1 VLEVVAMSIRVKIA
15 VVVVSVITLISAANL
30 GVSFIFTQERL
41 NSTIEEDLNLIA
53 NIADGL
59 VGREINLL
67 KAEVSS
73 IAHTL
78 SEERGADITAALKAQ
93 TAAYPFLI
101 SLTVFNEH
109 GPAAS
114 YGKAPPAYANNRELA
129 AAFGGEEILS
139 STYWDETSAQLMSYI
154 YVPIDGDRVLAAGIS
169 GLHLSR
175 LLDNFR
181 IWKTGDF
188 YILDAKGLIVA
199 SVHMELVK
207 SLTNYIDLAK
217 VKDDP
222 NIKELGAVSSIM
234 IKGGKGSAHYTFK
247 GEERL
252 SVYTPVT
259 ASKAGWILAAAAPV
273 KESPATYVQRGL
285 VISQLIFIILGILAA
300 FLASDKLASHF
311 RDVEKTNR
319 SLAELNNKVKTA
331 SEAKSRFLANTSHE
345 MRTPLNVIVGLSE
358 LMLKAG
364 EVKGESGKSLEKIHD
379 SGMTLLAIVNDLLDL
394 SKVESGRFELIPA
407 EYDVPSLINDT
418 ITANIIRIGEKPVE
432 LGLLIDRDIPSRL
445 YGDELRIKQI
455 INNLLSNAFKYTNEG
470 KVTLCVMC
478 EVEGEN
484 AWLTIRVTDEGIGIR
499 REDIAKL
506 FSDYNQV
513 DAKSNRKIEGTGL
526 GLAITK
532 KLAEMMDG
540 YISVESEYGKGS
552 AFTVRIRQGSVTEEA
567 IGREVAEDLKNFCYS
582 VKKRDKNARLVRA
595 FLPEAKVLVVDDME
609 NNLYV
614 AKGMLKPYGMQIDCV
629 RSGQEAIARISG
641 GKVAY
646 NAIFMDHMMP
656 ELDGIETARLIR
668 EIGTDYAKSIPIIAL
683 TANAVIGAEKL
694 FLDNGFQAFIS
705 KPIDIK
711 LLDEIIRRWIGKGEE
726 TERTGQ
732 SAVPPGT
739 KERLED
745 MGVDVDRCLT
755 RFSDDWKT
763 LTDVLRSFAVSTSEI
778 LFQFQEIKEEQLR
791 DCAILLHGLKG
802 SCRGICAEFLGE
814 LAEEMELAAERDDIE
829 YIERNIHGFLTET
842 AKFINA
848 LSNVLN
854 DIESVNPKPQKDV
867 PDAELLEK
875 LSEYCGSFNMDGI
888 DGVIAE
894 LDSYE
899 YDSGRNLVTW
909 IKERVERME
918 FSEIRDRLSFT
929 VQLF

>member
-1 VLEVVAMSIRVKIA
+1 VLEVVAMSVRVKIIA
-15 VVVVSVITLISAANL
+15 VVVSVITLVSAANL
-30 GVSFIFTQERL
+30 CVSLIFTQERL
-41 NSTIEEDLNLIA
+41 NIAVEDSLTLVA
-53 NIADGL
+53 DIADGL

-67 KAEVSS
+67 KSDVST
-73 IAHTL
+73 IAHEL
-78 SEERGADITAALKAQ
+78 SDENSADLTAALKAQ

-114 YGKAPPAYANNRELA
+114 YGDAPPAYENNRELS
-129 AAFGGEEILS
+129 AAFNGEEILS
-139 STYWDETSAQLMSYI
+139 STYWDEASAQLMSYI
-154 YVPIDGDRVLAAGIS
+154 YVPMEGQVLAAGIS

-181 IWKTGDF
+181 IWETGDF
-188 YILDAKGLIVA
+188 YLLDSKGLIVA
-199 SVHMELVK
+199 SPHIDVVE
-207 SLTNYIDLAK
+207 SLTNYIELAK
-217 VKDDP
+217 ADDDP
-222 NIKELGAVSSIM
+222 NIRELGAVSSVM
-234 IKGGKGSAHYTFK
+234 IKGGRGSASYTFK
-247 GEERL
+247 GEERM
-252 SVYTPVT
+252 SVYTPVA
-259 ASKAGWILAAAAPV
+259 ASRAGWVLAAAAPV
-273 KESPATYVQRGL
+273 KESPAVFVQRGL
-285 VISQLIFIILGILAA
+285 IISQLIFILLGILAA
-300 FLASDKLASHF
+300 FFASDKLASHF
-311 RDVEKTNR
+311 RDVERKNC
-319 SLAELNNKVKTA
+319 SLAELNHKVKNA

-358 LMLKAG
+358 VMLKAG
-364 EVKGESGKSLEKIHD
+364 EVKGESGKNLEKIHY

-432 LGLLIDRDIPSRL
+432 LSLLMDWDIPSRL
-445 YGDELRIKQI
+445 YGDELRVKQI
-455 INNLLSNAFKYTNEG
+455 INNLLSNAFKYTYEG
-470 KVTLCVMC
+470 KVTLSVMC

-484 AWLTIRVTDEGIGIR
+484 AWLTIKVTDEGIGIR
-499 REDIAKL
+499 KEDLAKL

-513 DAKSNRKIEGTGL
+513 DTKSNRKIEGTGL

-552 AFTVRIRQGSVTEEA
+552 AFTVRIKQGFVTEEA

-582 VKKRDKNARLVRA
+582 VKKRDKNAKLVRA

-614 AKGMLKPYGMQIDCV
+614 AKGMLKPYGMQVDCV
-629 RSGQEAIARISG
+629 RSGQEAIAKIRG
-641 GKVAY
+641 GKVIY
-646 NAIFMDHMMP
+646 DAIFMDHMMP
-656 ELDGIETARLIR
+656 ALDGIETACLIR
-668 EIGTDYAKSIPIIAL
+668 EIGSDYAKNIPIIAL

-711 LLDEIIRRWIGKGEE
+711 QLDEIIRRWIGEGEK
-726 TERTGQ
+726 TEQIGN

-745 MGVDVDRCLT
+745 MGIDVDKCLI
-755 RFSDDWKT
+755 RFNEDWKI
-763 LTDVLRSFAVSTSEI
+763 LTEVLRSFAVSTAEI
-778 LFQFQEIKEEQLR
+778 IFQFQEIKEENLR
-791 DCAILLHGLKG
+791 DYSILLHGVKG

-814 LAEEMELAAERDDIE
+814 LAEEMELAAGRGDMD
-829 YIERNIHGFLTET
+829 YIEQNRSGFLTET
-842 AKFINA
+842 TKFINS

-899 YDSGRNLVTW
+899 YESGRPLVSW